1 MVGKLQFDKVK
12 KMVIIL
18 CLMTASIAAQAQTY
32 KLGDID
38 RDNEL
43 GITDVMLLVDII
55 LNGYAPFSV
64 EPTSVN
70 MPAGESANVCIFGGY
85 EEYEVVSNNT
95 DIVEA
100 SLTGNVITLTAVAAG
115 EATVTVKDVLTLRT
129 IDIPVNVS
137 NGAIK
142 LSANELSLAAG
153 EEGTV
158 DITSGSGNYS
168 VQSSDMS
175 VAYASLEGSTV
186 YVTGVGGGTATVT
199 VTDTES
205 GLTQTIDV
213 SVEYFP
219 LTLSATSLTLDV
231 GEQSTVNIT
240 SGNGSFVVRSN
251 NTSVA
256 TATLTG
262 FSVKVTAVAE
272 GTAAITVTDIRSG
285 QTASFEVSVFH
296 QLTLST
302 SSLSLLTGNTATVEI
317 TSGCGNYSVK
327 SNDTGTATATI
338 SNNSVVITAI
348 NAGLAVVT
356 VTDTSSGQTATISL
370 TVTHPTCPDGNHPHM
385 IDLGLPSGT
394 KWSCCNVGSNMPEG
408 YGWYYAWGET
418 DSKTT
423 YNWSTYKHCFGKIGT
438 CYDLGTSISGTKYDV
453 AYVKWNGSRQM
464 PTKAQCD
471 ELFSNCT
478 RTYMYFKNV
487 RVCKFTSNVNGNS
500 IMLPFAGYMS
510 EAVCKEK
517 GNLGYYWTSTKYA
530 DNTNCAYSLGFGGSN
545 PGTGYAYRYEG
556 RPIRPVAK

>member
-70 MPAGESANVCIFGGY
+70 MPAGESSTVCIFGGY

-100 SLTGNVITLTAVAAG
+100 SLIGNVITLIAVAAG

-219 LTLSATSLTLDV
+219 LTLSATSLTLYV
-231 GEQSTVNIT
+231 GNQSTVNIT
-240 SGNGSFVVRSN
+240 SGNGSFIVRSSD
-251 NTSVA
+251 TGIA
-256 TATLTG
+256 TVTLSG
-262 FSVKVTAVAE
+262 FSVNVTAVGE
-272 GTAAITVTDIRSG
+272 GTATVTVTDIRSG
-285 QTASFEVSVFH
+285 QTA
-296 QLTLST
+296 
-302 SSLSLLTGNTATVEI
+302 
-317 TSGCGNYSVK
+317 
-327 SNDTGTATATI
+327 TI
-338 SNNSVVITAI
+338 SVTA
-348 NAGLAVVT
+348 NLLPESML
-356 VTDTSSGQTATISL
+356 D
-370 TVTHPTCPDGNHPHM
+370 CPDDNHPHA
-385 IDLGLPSGT
+385 IDLGLPSGL
-394 KWSCCNVGSNMPEG
+394 KWSCCNMGATKPSG
-408 YGWYYAWGET
+408 YGGYYAWGET
-418 DSKTT
+418 KTKTLYNDVTYQYASGTDSDKDGW
-423 YNWSTYKHCFGKIGT
+423 YDNNWSIQN
-438 CYDLGTSISGTKYDV
+438 LGSNISGTKYDV
-453 AYVKWNGSRQM
+453 AHVIWGGSWKM
-464 PTKAQCD
+464 PTED
-471 ELFSNCT
+471 ETRELHSNCARKWET
-478 RTYMYFKNV
+478 LNGNKGYIY
-487 RVCKFTSNVNGNS
+487 TSNINGRS
-500 IMLPFAGYMS
+500 IFLPAPGYRIS
-510 EAVCKEK
+510 SDLKEL
-517 GNLGYYWTSTKYA
+517 NNYTRYWTASGSSTM
-530 DNTNCAYSLGFGGSN
+530 GFYFDTYGSWWSEN
-545 PGTGYAYRYEG
+545 RCYGL
-556 RPIRPVAK
+556 PVRAVTE